1 MARKNLRRAGKPP
14 RADRAQKPISPVRAP
29 HPWGDWHPVATS
41 FHFATKDTAWADAE
55 QSEMVAAAQTSRAR
69 TDPPPSP
76 FKPARGRGIPLPAL
90 RRRDRF
96 VDVLL
101 ERRTWRG
108 FGTRPLSRTQLGA
121 LLQLTFG
128 VQMHGRTQAGAHVVF
143 KTSPSG
149 GARHPIEA
157 YVLAL
162 NVSGLPMGL
171 YHFAPDTGRLHLVRR
186 GASRAQLVA
195 YLSGQWWFED
205 ASAVV
210 LMTAV
215 LPRVRWRYPHPRA
228 YRSVLLGAGHL
239 CQTFCLVATWL
250 KLAPFCTQALADSAI
265 EKALDVDGMDE
276 VVLYAAGV
284 GSRPKNGKWVQWPAH
299 REGRPFLPP
308 ASRRKRARPA

>member
-1 MARKNLRRAGKPP
+1 MATG
-14 RADRAQKPISPVRAP
+14 
-29 HPWGDWHPVATS
+29 
-41 FHFATKDTAWADAE
+41 FHFATKDIAWADAE
-55 QSEMVAAAQTSRAR
+55 QSEAVAAAQSAHAR
-69 TDPPPSP
+69 TDPPPPP
-76 FKPARGRGIPLPAL
+76 FKPVRGRGIRLPAF
-90 RRRDRF
+90 RTRGEF

-108 FGTRPLSRTQLGA
+108 FGTRPLSRSRLGA

-162 NVSGLPMGL
+162 NVNGLSKGL

-186 GASRAQLVA
+186 GASRAQVVQ
-195 YLSGQWWFED
+195 YLSGQWWFD
-205 ASAVV
+205 GASAVV

-250 KLAPFCTQALADSAI
+250 KLAPFCTQALADSTI
-265 EKALDVDGMDE
+265 EKALGVDGMDE

-284 GSRPKNGKWVQWPAH
+284 GSRPKDGRWVQWPAH
-299 REGRPFLPP
+299 RDGRPFLPP
-308 ASRRKRARPA
+308 TTRRKRA

>member
-1 MARKNLRRAGKPP
+1 MRKPPRSAGKPQGAERTP
-14 RADRAQKPISPVRAP
+14 TASPDQAL
-29 HPWGDWHPVATS
+29 HPWGGWHPVATS

-55 QSEMVAAAQTSRAR
+55 QSEAIAAEQFARAR
-69 TDPPPSP
+69 TDPPPPP
-76 FKPARGRGIPLPAL
+76 FKPARGRGIPLPVF
-90 RRRDRF
+90 RKRDGF

-108 FGTRPLSRTQLGA
+108 FGTAPLSRSKLAA

-128 VQMHGRTQAGAHVVF
+128 VQMHARTGAGTHVVF

-162 NVSGLPMGL
+162 NVKGLSAGL
-171 YHFAPDTGRLHLVRR
+171 YHFAPETRRLHPVKR
-186 GASRAQLVA
+186 GASRAQLVR
-195 YLSGQWWFED
+195 YLSGQWWFEG
-205 ASAVV
+205 ASALV

-265 EKALDVDGMDE
+265 EKDLKIDGVNE

-284 GSRPKNGKWVQWPAH
+284 GSRPSDGQWVQWPPH
-299 REGRPFLPP
+299 RAGRPFLPP
-308 ASRRKRARPA
+308 GPGRKHL

>member
-1 MARKNLRRAGKPP
+1 MARKHLQSAGKPP
-14 RADRAQKPISPVRAP
+14 GAEGARRKTRASRP
-29 HPWGDWHPVATS
+29 HPWGDWHPVATG
-41 FHFATKDTAWADAE
+41 FHFGTKDTAWTDAE
-55 QSEMVAAAQTSRAR
+55 QSETVAAEQAARAH

-76 FKPARGRGIPLPAL
+76 FKPSRGRGIQLPAS
-90 RRRDRF
+90 RKRDEF

-101 ERRTWRG
+101 GRRTWRG
-108 FGTRPLSRTQLGA
+108 FGAAPLSRAKLGS
-121 LLQLTFG
+121 LLDLTFG
-128 VQMHGRTQAGAHVVF
+128 VRMHGRTQAGSHVVF

-162 NVSGLPMGL
+162 NVRGLAPGL
-171 YHFAPDTGRLHLVRR
+171 YHFAPDTRRLHLVRR
-186 GASRAQLVA
+186 GASRAQLVK
-195 YLSGQWWFED
+195 YLSGQWWFD
-205 ASAVV
+205 GASAVV

-265 EKALDVDGMDE
+265 EKDLGVDGMDE
-276 VVLYAAGV
+276 VLLYAAGV
-284 GSRPKNGKWVQWPAH
+284 GTRPEGGKWVQWPAH
-299 REGRPFLPP
+299 RDGRPFLPP
-308 ASRRKRARPA
+308 ASGRKRA